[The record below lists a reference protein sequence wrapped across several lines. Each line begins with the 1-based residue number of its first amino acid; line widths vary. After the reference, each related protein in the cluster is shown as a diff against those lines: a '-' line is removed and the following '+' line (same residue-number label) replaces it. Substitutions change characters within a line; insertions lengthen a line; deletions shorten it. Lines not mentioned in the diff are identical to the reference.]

1 MTTRPVRKSKS
12 RNTRAQHRKTKGR
25 AMPTKFVDNA
35 GNEFVLTF
43 SYGLFRAIRNEI
55 GIDAANPNDIP
66 KLLNSPVDLIQF
78 AFCVCRNKCKQLGI
92 SESEFESNFSE
103 IFSQNLKF
111 EIPLLKFQMGVSCS
125 FKDFLCA
132 CVCVSVYSGILGY
145 DTG

>member
-1 MTTRPVRKSKS
+1 
-12 RNTRAQHRKTKGR
+12 
-25 AMPTKFVDNA
+25 MPTKFVDNA

-92 SESEFESNFSE
+92 SESEFELNLEGENTLNDLSEAVFTELANFTE
-103 IFSQNLKF
+103 RFGQKLLATNLRTAA
-111 EIPLLKFQMGVSCS
+111 EAIRELN
-125 FKDFLCA
+125 
-132 CVCVSVYSGILGY
+132 
-145 DTG
+145 TTETE

>member
-1 MTTRPVRKSKS
+1 
-12 RNTRAQHRKTKGR
+12 
-25 AMPTKFVDNA
+25 MPTKFVDNA

-92 SESEFESNFSE
+92 SEADFESNLEGENTLNDLSE
-103 IFSQNLKF
+103 AVFTELANFTERFGQKNL
-111 EIPLLKFQMGVSCS
+111 
-125 FKDFLCA
+125 A
-132 CVCVSVYSGILGY
+132 SVLRTATEAIRELNK
-145 DTG
+145 TETE